1 MGQDRF
7 ESAAYS
13 SLAKVTL
20 FLAGLGVCMTVLA
33 SACATGTSDRGGG
46 SDDCNEDDVC
56 DDEEDCDCS
65 DCADTSACDGNGATG
80 ATSGA
85 TGATSSAATTAASSS
100 SGGGGVVC
108 ADVSDTTVCLGSD
121 PAACLCLGCSLPQCD
136 DGLGGYNDCVC
147 ANCTAD
153 PYCSDPVNC
162 VDDGECHPGLEG
174 CICVDCVGHPLCQ

>member
-56 DDEEDCDCS
+56 DDEEDCECS
-65 DCADTSACDGNGATG
+65 DCADTSACDGTARRRPPAGRHGGHAP
-80 ATSGA
+80 TSGA
-85 TGATSSAATTAASSS
+85 TTR
-100 SGGGGVVC
+100 
-108 ADVSDTTVCLGSD
+108 
-121 PAACLCLGCSLPQCD
+121 
-136 DGLGGYNDCVC
+136 
-147 ANCTAD
+147 
-153 PYCSDPVNC
+153 
-162 VDDGECHPGLEG
+162 
-174 CICVDCVGHPLCQ
+174 